1 MPAGMATQSRGGE
14 EDCHAAPDRP
24 AAPDR
29 TAGLVVTASP
39 AGHPRQHPADFSY
52 GWANLPHPRPA
63 VPPTAAAGAAVGPGL
78 PPATTPAPSAPPPFA
93 AGCSAGSAGSRGG
106 GGGGTPASPLVRPP
120 LAYTMLGLRLGGA
133 GILSRSPCRADCPGP
148 TADLFKSEPFPAN
161 AGGGG
166 GEGGGR
172 GGGGGPLSTSTT
184 TRERGATPRD
194 GDSGGGGGGGG
205 STKPPAWDP
214 PIGACCDTVGPCW
227 PVPVPERLDY
237 AAVFRLP
244 LLGPWLQ
251 QWLLSFPADAEAVSI
266 ASIRAAVTEVA
277 EVYRAPNG
285 LPTRKPLDLTAMVPK
300 LALNWLLLPVA
311 SINGITAGLVFTDSV
326 EEDLDDMVIM
336 PEPSG
341 RFAYDEEVGEV
352 FMTAWRPDNKL
363 VVAWTQCVLSCE
375 RRREVL
381 TYANPLP
388 GQFPFHL
395 KKRMSFYERRHCRL
409 CGPDVWTVE
418 DLSSLPP
425 PCNGAPR
432 RRFTSPLNFKG
443 FGFPFFRGHFFG
455 TVVLRTYDSASL
467 IDGDATDGS
476 GATPY
481 ADPPCTRREA
491 RPIVVRVRHGSV
503 SLRRMMRLALTDT
516 AQVLWS
522 PDPMASRVFISCRGN
537 QLAVQEA
544 AERLSRVTV
553 DWKKRRAR
561 AASRGK
567 GADRSGH
574 SPWSS
579 GGAPL
584 ALPRPPPPPDDVRD
598 AKTVD
603 VSGGGGGVGRVPVG
617 DAALAWQSLHAATLG
632 VAATAGESGAGG
644 GGGGVHADDT
654 SFPFFPPSV
663 GGDTPMAC
671 DHTSVI
677 EAAEAAVR
685 ECATINLQRQAEV
698 NGEPNGGGGG
708 GVGDDGMTLDP
719 LAAFSSPVGGGPVL
733 PSTPFRTATP
743 ATATTAATS
752 TATPEPDLLRMDQ
765 LLSRRSPRMRRGAWG
780 VLPPE
785 GVAPDAVNG
794 GSGVATATVRDAGGH
809 GGDADGGSGS
819 SSYPSGGSAH
829 TSAGPSNSGGD
840 GSGGGASVGS
850 GGASWSVAPPDA
862 LPSAASA
869 PTIVP
874 MATVSSTTVRPGP
887 GTPSAAAAP
896 AAAPIVT
903 GTRRR
908 RNADSADR
916 DSVRYARQVR
926 NRESAK
932 RSNERRVRRV
942 LAETAEL
949 AKLSKLLPLLVKR
962 RAELEA
968 EQADL
973 RARLGMRPR
982 VGVGQE

>member
-1 MPAGMATQSRGGE
+1 
-14 EDCHAAPDRP
+14 
-24 AAPDR
+24 
-29 TAGLVVTASP
+29 
-39 AGHPRQHPADFSY
+39 
-52 GWANLPHPRPA
+52 
-63 VPPTAAAGAAVGPGL
+63 
-78 PPATTPAPSAPPPFA
+78 
-93 AGCSAGSAGSRGG
+93 
-106 GGGGTPASPLVRPP
+106 
-120 LAYTMLGLRLGGA
+120 
-133 GILSRSPCRADCPGP
+133 
-148 TADLFKSEPFPAN
+148 
-161 AGGGG
+161 
-166 GEGGGR
+166 
-172 GGGGGPLSTSTT
+172 
-184 TRERGATPRD
+184 
-194 GDSGGGGGGGG
+194 
-205 STKPPAWDP
+205 
-214 PIGACCDTVGPCW
+214 
-227 PVPVPERLDY
+227 
-237 AAVFRLP
+237 
-244 LLGPWLQ
+244 
-251 QWLLSFPADAEAVSI
+251 
-266 ASIRAAVTEVA
+266 
-277 EVYRAPNG
+277 
-285 LPTRKPLDLTAMVPK
+285 MVPK

-409 CGPDVWTVE
+409 CGLDVWTVE

-567 GADRSGH
+567 GADR
-574 SPWSS
+574 
-579 GGAPL
+579 
-584 ALPRPPPPPDDVRD
+584 
-598 AKTVD
+598 
-603 VSGGGGGVGRVPVG
+603 
-617 DAALAWQSLHAATLG
+617 
-632 VAATAGESGAGG
+632 
-644 GGGGVHADDT
+644 
-654 SFPFFPPSV
+654 
-663 GGDTPMAC
+663 
-671 DHTSVI
+671 
-677 EAAEAAVR
+677 
-685 ECATINLQRQAEV
+685 N
-698 NGEPNGGGGG
+698 
-708 GVGDDGMTLDP
+708 
-719 LAAFSSPVGGGPVL
+719 
-733 PSTPFRTATP
+733 
-743 ATATTAATS
+743 
-752 TATPEPDLLRMDQ
+752 LLRMDQ